1 MSVELIIFV
10 AALVVSVLLFA
21 WLVRVAKSTLRTA
34 VIIAGIALLL
44 QLLFG
49 IGPQDLFQVVVRL
62 LELAWEQ
69 VSGGLNQLLKP

>member
-49 IGPQDLFQVVVRL
+49 IGPQDLFQEVVRL

>member
-21 WLVRVAKSTLRTA
+21 WLMRVAKSTLRTA
-34 VIIAGIALLL
+34 VIIAGIVLLL

-49 IGPQDLFQVVVRL
+49 IGPQDLFQEVVRL
-62 LELAWEQ
+62 LELGWEQ
-69 VSGGLNQLLKP
+69 VSRGLNQLLKP